1 MDNRKILVAVTVN
14 GRFGQYQSHRWKK
27 PIVAE
32 ALFGREFKRATG
44 LNAQEVKFLSKR
56 NNEALIISE
65 VMERYLQEQRK
76 IDLASYVKLNFRVLK
91 SENRWY
97 NESGHKGKDKS
108 VKINKKHIY
117 SGEYI
122 NKFKKLG
129 ESKELTQLLCK
140 TAREILTH
148 RDGTLFEDLAFVFT
162 EPEQAGGKKL
172 LVSNQYE
179 VENQAMPTKN
189 MKKLL
194 SQSKA
199 HTVIA
204 IHNHPNNSFPSYS
217 DIFVCAKKKYKYG
230 LIAGHNGDLIKYT
243 VKDLRISDVIYYTY
257 LEVLFSH
264 KTDEIKDN
272 VTRKLK
278 NGGISVEVV
287 K

>member
-199 HTVIA
+199 YTVIA
-204 IHNHPNNSFPSYS
+204 IHNHPNNSFPSYN
-217 DIFVCAKKKYKYG
+217 DIFVCAIKKYKYG
-230 LIAGHNGDLIKYT
+230 LIVGHNGDLIKYT
-243 VKDLRISDVIYYTY
+243 VKKLNIGSVAYRQY
-257 LEVLFSH
+257 
-264 KTDEIKDN
+264 
-272 VTRKLK
+272 LK
-278 NGGISVEVV
+278 NILTGKDSETTKAYDDLLHNGIKIEVI